1 MNTTQDAAGD
11 SNGAGPSDGA
21 GASDRDALPELT
33 DQTIDRIETAVFAEI
48 GAERR
53 RRSARRGRAW
63 AGVGAAAGVIVIA
76 ALVGPSL
83 AGGFSASSGASDEAG
98 GTLIEQYQGDDAAL
112 VPESADGVQ
121 LDGRALDGA
130 VDGTSTSGGATER
143 GADAPGNREL
153 IASGSLSLR
162 VDDIDAS
169 AAAVADAAE
178 ARGGYVESMNVG
190 SNGVVMDGTVME
202 GDGMTAPVSPNG
214 AWVQV
219 RVPADQLTE
228 TMDELGALGEVTA
241 SNISRQDVTD
251 QAVDL
256 RARITSAE
264 ASVTRLT
271 ELMSQSGS
279 VADLIAAESALAER
293 QATLESY
300 QQQLEMLESQVSMS
314 SLNVDLTLAQETVE
328 ADPAGFSDGLVAG
341 WNGLIATLNGIV
353 IGLGFLLPWIVI
365 VAVVVVIVVAIR
377 RGIVSRTSR
386 RAEQRARDAAA
397 ASSADRPKES

>member
-1 MNTTQDAAGD
+1 MNTTQDA
-11 SNGAGPSDGA
+11 S
-21 GASDRDALPELT
+21 GASERDALPELT
-33 DQTIDRIETAVFAEI
+33 DQTVDRIETAVFAEI
-48 GAERR
+48 GADRR
-53 RRSARRGRAW
+53 RRSARRGRVW

-83 AGGFSASSGASDEAG
+83 AGGFSSSSGASNEAG
-98 GTLIEQYQGDDAAL
+98 QPFVGQAQDGGVAL
-112 VPESADGVQ
+112 VPENSDGVK
-121 LDGRALDGA
+121 LEGGSLEGAADGA
-130 VDGTSTSGGATER
+130 VDGGSSSGGTIDR
-143 GADAPGNREL
+143 GAVGAASDSSGNREL

-178 ARGGYVESMNVG
+178 ARGGYVESLNVG
-190 SNGVVMDGTVME
+190 SNGMVMDG
-202 GDGMTAPVSPNG
+202 DAMTMPVAPNG

-228 TMDELGALGEVTA
+228 TMDELGAIGEVTA

-256 RARITSAE
+256 RARITSSE
-264 ASVTRLT
+264 ASVARLT

-300 QQQLEMLESQVSMS
+300 QQQLELLENQVSMS
-314 SLNVDLTLAQETVE
+314 SLSVDLTLAQETVE
-328 ADPAGFSDGLVAG
+328 ADPAGFGDGLVAG

-365 VAVVVVIVVAIR
+365 VAVVVVVVVFIR
-377 RGIVSRTSR
+377 RGVLGRNAR
-386 RAEQRARDAAA
+386 RAEQHAREA
-397 ASSADRPKES
+397 ASPSDRSTES